1 MHLID
6 LCEII
11 QFVKTSIFC
20 MISVHLKIS
29 ALFEVSDFLSAEV
42 FPAVM
47 DVKIDPGFWTE
58 KKTPF
63 PLSRGHLSL
72 Q

>member
-1 MHLID
+1 M
-6 LCEII
+6 
-11 QFVKTSIFC
+11 
-20 MISVHLKIS
+20 IS
-29 ALFEVSDFLSAEV
+29 ALFEVNDFLSAEV

-47 DVKIDPGFWTE
+47 DIEIDPGFWTQ

>member
-1 MHLID
+1 MHFID
-6 LCEII
+6 LCEIV
-11 QFVKTSIFC
+11 QFVKASIFF
-20 MISVHLKIS
+20 ISVHLKIS
-29 ALFEVSDFLSAEV
+29 ALFEVNDFLSAEV

-47 DVKIDPGFWTE
+47 DVKIDPGFWTQ